1 MNRRRRSSLRRNQP
15 GFMLIALLALLAM
28 GGLYFLISNLT
39 PEAIEARRQ
48 AKTEAALSQARDAVM
63 GYVLTYRDRQPGRM
77 YGYLPMPDLGKSRAT
92 TTDPNCQDAG
102 GRILEGCEAYSA
114 SGITDLLVD
123 KIKPTI
129 IGRLP
134 WRTLGIEPLR
144 DGHGECLW
152 LIVSS
157 PHLAENASDPDTPAM
172 NWDTLG
178 QLDIVVANGTDTLS
192 STLDNTIARAHERP
206 IAIIYAPG
214 PPLPGQDRTRS
225 ADDYVDECGG
235 NYVAKNYLD
244 PWTPT
249 PTSGVVTNYLEGNN
263 NANDTKESA
272 ERLASPKQMLVSG
285 KVSKLGSNYL
295 PSGCA
300 GGNCELVANDVG
312 LPITGDTLFSAIRKN
327 KTFRN
332 EITSMLNAMGACLEP
347 TVAFTPVAI
356 NGTADANRGKVPD
369 AAKCSTVEQN
379 APGYFDHYRD
389 QVFAAVVPDIN
400 TCKTAFSTLGNC
412 FDVTIQG
419 QGAPQK
425 KKCHA
430 VLILGGQ
437 RGPGQIRV
445 SDPDRKTPGNYLE
458 GDNLTSF
465 TLGNSVFKGAEKFA
479 AVSSALPAHTDVVRC
494 IPEAGYSAT
503 NPTGDSFLGVQNAA
517 LTPYGGQLTGFDA
530 ATGTLTLGREFA
542 SGLPTGVQMD
552 AYGCAWQPDTHA
564 FSGGLRSYFKFRIN
578 DSLNPLATTPLDGFT
593 FAIVDGDYNGIN
605 ACGAARQHLGY
616 SGNNLDTPYIKPPKI
631 GIEIDLRRNFPTL
644 GYIPV
649 TGFNPS
655 GANTLTNGRSDP
667 SYTGGHVGIV
677 YWGGTTAIATT
688 IAPASC
694 TAPRV
699 LIGGICYLP
708 AEEDDNVHGYPAS
721 ASGCRPDPA
730 NPTAPAAPTPS
741 SGVYKLDPNLS
752 SVPTNQDF
760 HVRVEITRSSSTPI
774 TVPSLP
780 AARIAT
786 TGNID
791 LALPG
796 AIIDGVTLVNGDRLL
811 VRAQTVAKDNG
822 VYVWSG
828 ANARPVRATDFSSA
842 KALAGAIV
850 TVAEGT
856 QNGFTTWRQT
866 AIDPVPD
873 SNDQFWAELRIRVA
887 SQSNLDLNLPGP
899 TIDNVSLIAGDRVL
913 IRAQTT
919 TTENGVYVWSG
930 AATPLVRAS
939 DADTLTKRSGMTVQI
954 NEGTDARTWWRSDGT
969 IWSRQSVRVAT
980 QNNIDL
986 NNPGSAIDGCTAMVV
1001 GDRVLVRA
1009 QTDSTRNGIY
1019 LWQGV
1024 SSPMTRATDA
1034 DAAHE
1039 LAATLTQVMEGTD
1052 ADRAF
1057 RQTTF
1062 GATETI
1068 DAQPVLWSALDP
1080 LAAPQFVVE
1089 AWILPDSMTDAP
1101 RIAAMKNTSRP
1112 IRTQDSSFTPHLRDA
1127 PAIYRPFRRAR
1138 LGFTIGQSASRN
1150 DQTVAVNNLF
1160 TTWLE

>member
-1 MNRRRRSSLRRNQP
+1 MNRRHRSSLPRKQQ
-15 GFMLIALLALLAM
+15 GFLLIALLALLAM
-28 GGLYFLISNLT
+28 GGLYFFISNLT
-39 PEAIEARRQ
+39 PEAIAARRQ
-48 AKTEAALSQARDAVM
+48 AKTEAALVEARDALI
-63 GYVLTYRDRQPGRM
+63 GYAIQYRDEEPGRM
-77 YGYLPMPDLGKSRAT
+77 YGYLPLPDLGSSRNNNT
-92 TTDPNCQDAG
+92 NPNCKDASNNP
-102 GRILEGCEAYSA
+102 LEGCDANTP
-114 SGITDLLVD
+114 TDIVCD
-123 KIKPTI
+123 ANKIYPTMV
-129 IGRLP
+129 GRLP
-134 WRTLGIEPLR
+134 WRTLGTGPLR

-157 PHLAENASDPDTPAM
+157 LHLRKHCSSPVLPPM

-178 QLDIVVANGTDTLS
+178 QLDIVTANGTSALTSALAVHD
-192 STLDNTIARAHERP
+192 RP
-206 IAIIYAPG
+206 VAIIFSPG
-214 PPLPGQDRTRS
+214 SPLGTQNRGPIGTD
-225 ADDYVDECGG
+225 VVPECGG
-235 NYVAKNYLD
+235 NYNAANYLD
-244 PWTPT
+244 PATAAAL
-249 PTSGVVTNYLEGNN
+249 GGINNYLAGAN
-263 NANDTKESA
+263 NASGITGDSDPSNDPDDALK
-272 ERLASPKQMLVSG
+272 KKMLVQG
-285 KVSKLGSNYL
+285 KVFKSGANYL
-295 PSGCA
+295 PSGCT
-300 GGNCELVANDVG
+300 GTDCDLVANDIG
-312 LPITGDTLFSAIRKN
+312 LPITSDTLFAAIRKN
-327 KTFRN
+327 TTFRR
-332 EITSMLNAMGACLEP
+332 EITSMLNAMGVCLEP
-347 TVAFTPVAI
+347 TVGFTPVAI

-369 AAKCSTVEQN
+369 AAKCSAVEQN

-389 QVFAAVVPDIN
+389 QVFAAVAPNIN
-400 TCKTAFSTLGNC
+400 TCKTDSGTPGNC
-412 FDVTIQG
+412 LDVTTQD
-419 QGAPQK
+419 APP

-445 SDPDRKTPGNYLE
+445 SDTDRKTPGNYLE

-465 TLGNSVFKGAEKFA
+465 TLGNSVFKGSEKFA
-479 AVSSALPAHTDVVRC
+479 AISSAFPAHTDVVRC

-503 NPTGDSFLGVQNAA
+503 NPTGDSFLGVQNTA

-542 SGLPTGVQMD
+542 SGLPTGVQTD

-578 DSLNPLATTPLDGFT
+578 DSLNPLATIPLDGFT
-593 FAIVDGDYNGIN
+593 FAVVDGDYNGIN

-631 GIEIDLRRNFPTL
+631 GIEIDLRRNFPTI
-644 GYIPV
+644 GYFPV

-699 LIGGICYLP
+699 LVGGICYLP

-721 ASGCRPDPA
+721 VSGCRPDPA
-730 NPTAPAAPTPS
+730 NPTAPATPTLS
-741 SGVYKLDPNLS
+741 SGVYKLDPNVS

-774 TVPSLP
+774 TIPTLP
-780 AARIAT
+780 AVRIAT

-811 VRAQTVAKDNG
+811 VRAQTVPKDNG
-822 VYVWSG
+822 VYVWRG
-828 ANARPVRATDFSSA
+828 ANARPARAADFSSA

-856 QNGFTTWRQT
+856 QNGFTTWRQS
-866 AIDPVPD
+866 ALDPVPD
-873 SNDQFWAELRIRVA
+873 SNDQFWAELRVRVA
-887 SQSNLDLNLPGP
+887 SQSYLDLNLPG
-899 TIDNVSLIAGDRVL
+899 TAIDNVVLTSGDRVL
-913 IRAQTT
+913 VRAQTT
-919 TTENGVYVWSG
+919 ATDNGIYVWSG
-930 AATPLVRAS
+930 AATPLVRAT

-954 NEGTDARTWWRSDGT
+954 SVGTDARAWWRSDGT
-969 IWSRQSVRVAT
+969 NWSRLSVRVAT

-986 NNPGSAIDGCTAMVV
+986 NNPGSAIDGCTSMVV

-1009 QTDSTRNGIY
+1009 QADSTRNGIY
-1019 LWQGV
+1019 LWQGA
-1024 SSPMTRATDA
+1024 SGPMTRATDA
-1034 DAAHE
+1034 DAANE
-1039 LAATLTQVMEGTD
+1039 LAATITQVQEGTD
-1052 ADRAF
+1052 VNRAF
-1057 RQTTF
+1057 RQIAF
-1062 GATETI
+1062 GATETV
-1068 DAQPVLWSALDP
+1068 DVRPVLWSALDP
-1080 LAAPQFVVE
+1080 LAAPQFVIE
-1089 AWILPDSMTDAP
+1089 AWILPESMTDAN

-1112 IRTQDSSFTPHLRDA
+1112 IRTQDTSFTPHLRDV
-1127 PAIYRPFRRAR
+1127 PTIYRPFRRAR